1 MRIIGNAGEARE
13 VQAVASGVLPNG
25 KPVVVNADGT
35 VSVVAGTA
43 VSQVIGSAV
52 VFQTTS
58 DVVQY
63 TRVVYDS
70 AANKI
75 VVAYIDQGDSSK
87 GKAAVGTVSGTS
99 ISFGSVAVFHD
110 NSTNFMDMVYDAN
123 AEKVVIAYYDG
134 DNSGYGTSVVG
145 TVSGTSISFGT
156 TIVFN
161 SADVNRISLAYSS
174 AAQKVIVSYR
184 TTSDQGQSQVGTVSG
199 TSISYG
205 GQYIYNTG
213 VTGPHINSAYDVAS
227 DRIVVAYQDQ
237 GNSSYGTACVGS
249 ISGTAITWGSET
261 VFNSGTTDNIYTSY
275 DPSSQKV
282 IIAYRDQ
289 GNSSYGT
296 AIVGTVSG
304 LSISFGTEAVFS
316 AAGSSQTNIVY
327 NPDAEFNVISW
338 RAYGGTSAVTFLT
351 ATVSGTS
358 LTFSSPTELT
368 GNDGYFINQ
377 TYDTT
382 SNNIICVYRDDTN
395 SDYGTAV
402 AFTPAYASTNL
413 TAENYI
419 GTAASGA
426 PSGQGAKINIKGA
439 VDENQSGLTAG
450 QSYYVQTDGT
460 LGTTPA
466 DPSVFAGTA
475 VAATKLIVKG

>member
-1 MRIIGNAGEARE
+1 MRIIGNDPSTPR
-13 VQAVASGVLPNG
+13 QAQIVASGTLPSG
-25 KPVVVNADGT
+25 KPVIVNADGT
-35 VSVVAGTA
+35 VSVAGVASVA
-43 VSQVIGSAV
+43 QDIGSAV
-52 VFQTTS
+52 VFSPADDTNNTC
-58 DVVQY
+58 
-63 TRVVYDS
+63 VVYDS

-75 VVAYIDQGDSSK
+75 VVAYVDLANGSK
-87 GKAAVGTVSGTS
+87 GKASVGTVSGTS
-99 ISFGSVAVFHD
+99 ISFGSAVTWHD
-110 NSTNFMDMVYDAN
+110 ASTNFIDMVYDAN
-123 AEKVVIAYYDG
+123 AQKVVIAYYDG

-161 SADVNRISLAYSS
+161 SANVNYISLAYSS

-213 VTGPHINSAYDVAS
+213 VTGTAINSAYDVAS
-227 DRIVVAYQDQ
+227 DRIVVAYKDG
-237 GNSSYGTACVGS
+237 GNSNYGTACVGS

-261 VFNSGTTDNIYTSY
+261 VFNAGNTDSIGTSY
-275 DPSSQKV
+275 DPSSQK
-282 IIAYRDQ
+282 IIISYRDR
-289 GNSSYGT
+289 GNSNYGT

-304 LSISFGTEAVFS
+304 ASISFGSEAVFS
-316 AAGSSQTNIVY
+316 SAASSNTDVVY
-327 NPDAEFNVISW
+327 HSDADFNVISW
-338 RAYGGTSAVTFLT
+338 RAYGGTSAVTFVT

-358 LTFSSPTELT
+358 LTFSSATELT
-368 GNDGYFINQ
+368 GNDGYYINQ

-382 SNNIICVYRDDTN
+382 SKNIISVYRDDSNT
-395 SDYGTAV
+395 DYGTAV
-402 AFTPAYASTNL
+402 AFTPAYSSTNL

-419 GTAASGA
+419 GTAASPA
-426 PSGQGAKINIKGA
+426 ADTQRAKINLKGA

-475 VAATKLIVKG
+475 VAANKLIVKG